1 MIDIHPES
9 SYPTKQHKTEIVPNI
24 HQLADLTQ
32 NQPILGMNNNKYF
45 LFQKIF
51 SIDHMKINYFQL

>member
-9 SYPTKQHKTEIVPNI
+9 PYPTKQHKTEIVPNI

-45 LFQKIF
+45 SFKKY
-51 SIDHMKINYFQL
+51 SR